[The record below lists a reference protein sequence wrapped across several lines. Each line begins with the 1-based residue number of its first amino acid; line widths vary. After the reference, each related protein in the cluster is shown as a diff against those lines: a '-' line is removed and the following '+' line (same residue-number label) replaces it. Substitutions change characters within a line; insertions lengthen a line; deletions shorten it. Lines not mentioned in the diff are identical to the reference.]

1 MSGVDLDVGELRWQQ
16 RYGRVAREL
25 VEEHYIAGHLV
36 AGEIV
41 LHISL
46 DDGLVVLSD
55 RAEDNDRNAQL
66 APVHKSRLMRNCTEV
81 ETGGPGTRLETSV
94 VASTQGRNWPTPPVW
109 PATLRNSLAP

>member
-81 ETGGPGTRLETSV
+81 ETGGRARGLRH
-94 VASTQGRNWPTPPVW
+94 ASSRTPRQELGDRGGM
-109 PATLRNSLAP
+109 AR